1 MLSSAPPAG
10 VAQSVEQL
18 IRNEKVG
25 GSIPLT
31 GTISG
36 KGPAS
41 AGPFA
46 LWLRSRRSC
55 RLGLSNCHHSPDYT
69 AAAQG
74 GFR

>member
-1 MLSSAPPAG
+1 MLAYAPPAG

-46 LWLRSRRSC
+46 VC
-55 RLGLSNCHHSPDYT
+55 VT
-69 AAAQG
+69 ALNSLIHCQG
-74 GFR
+74 